1 MIYLTK
7 GLDQQSMSVRII
19 TLSVLGLASFLIV
32 FGLFVKLNIEVDYF
46 LRWRLVDNYGKNR
59 LQADRGAILNEL
71 WIRGTM
77 PPLAY
82 RSCYTNDAYI
92 CNLADAVSMSSS
104 PIATAWYLKVVISLI
119 SALAIVIFVG
129 SRKSDSLSK
138 DKMENNTRDNISNLP
153 GNTP

>member
-7 GLDQQSMSVRII
+7 GLDRQSTSVRII
-19 TLSVLGLASFLIV
+19 TLSVLGLASFLVV
-32 FGLFVKLNIEVDYF
+32 FGLFVKINIEMDYF
-46 LRWRLVDNYGKNR
+46 LRWRAVDNYGKNR

-77 PPLAY
+77 PPLVY

-92 CNLADAVSMSSS
+92 CNLADAVSMSSY

-119 SALAIVIFVG
+119 SALAIVIFV
-129 SRKSDSLSK
+129 
-138 DKMENNTRDNISNLP
+138 E
-153 GNTP
+153 